1 MEKRSFAE
9 RIEELEQRKANTQKK
24 AAQYD
29 EQLKRLRKLD
39 AEEKR
44 KQRTHKLIVCG
55 AELAALYNKVLEL
68 DEVLAVVNF
77 LREQQRLGIF
87 SLENG
92 NLEEEQPRQEGE
104 KTMVLD
110 DGAIFNGMFN
120 F

>member
-9 RIEELEQRKANTQKK
+9 RIEELEQKKEKAQKK
-24 AAQYD
+24 ATQYD
-29 EQLKRLRKLD
+29 GQLKRLRKQEVD
-39 AEEKR
+39 EQR

-55 AELAALYNKVLEL
+55 AELAALYDRVLEL

-92 NLEEEQPRQEGE
+92 NLEEEQQRQENE
-104 KTMVLD
+104 KTRDLD
-110 DGAIFNGMFN
+110 DGSIFNGMFN